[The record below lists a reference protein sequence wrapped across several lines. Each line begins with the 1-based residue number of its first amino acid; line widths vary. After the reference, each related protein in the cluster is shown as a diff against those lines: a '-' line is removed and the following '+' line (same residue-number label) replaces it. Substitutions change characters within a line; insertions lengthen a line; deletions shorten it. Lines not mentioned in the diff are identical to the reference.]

1 MLVFFLV
8 ALARL
13 ASSAEVVGGTEGGGE
28 AVGGVVGGTEGGE
41 VPGVEELGRAPA
53 GPVPSE
59 VATPPPSAEEVSRV
73 TRAVNISL
81 KSAFV

>member
-1 MLVFFLV
+1 VPAAAPVPSEGATPSEV
-8 ALARL
+8 AEAV
-13 ASSAEVVGGTEGGGE
+13 EGTEG
-28 AVGGVVGGTEGGE
+28 GGE